1 MVSLKNL
8 NYTIYMFNLIKSF
21 FKANQGSD
29 LQTAINEGAFLVDVR
44 SPQEFSSGSVKGA
57 VNIPVENIKAKLATF
72 PNKKSIVVFCQSG
85 GRSAMAKMILKQN
98 GISNVINGGNWRRVM
113 ECVK

>member
-1 MVSLKNL
+1 
-8 NYTIYMFNLIKSF
+8 MFNLIKSF

-44 SPQEFSSGSVKGA
+44 SPQEFSAGSVKGA
-57 VNIPVENIKAKLATF
+57 VNIKAKLATF
-72 PNKKSIVVFCQSG
+72 PNKKSTVVFCQSG

-98 GISNVINGGNWRRVM
+98 GISNVINGGNWRRVK